1 MSDDHMADDC
11 ASVASRIRDMLAR
24 GVTLGPEVLHFIDS
38 TCFNPTAV
46 ELAAVAADESA
57 SERDPLLEL
66 LFAPDEAFQIELEET
81 LAGLAG
87 RKLDE
92 ERVAGLL
99 CRPPLQ
105 VRFRFLDARDALS
118 LEMTPPLARHF
129 VCQLRIDRSIP
140 ADLSQ
145 AIESAADAGERH
157 RARVLIRNARVQLT
171 PAKVAFLRDCLTQVG
186 LRDDQAWECLSCAL
200 DVLSGGQHP
209 ADLFLALADRK
220 RWLIRALTRG
230 WKQGELLGQSNIETL
245 MSHGARLTVIDE
257 EDTRRR
263 IGCIDRI
270 CAAVF
275 GRLPPPGPLWTE
287 VDAVELTSDEVI
299 GAWRRSDASGIPAVG
314 SVSDIKR
321 SPI

>member
-11 ASVASRIRDMLAR
+11 AGVASRIRDMLAR

-38 TCFNPTAV
+38 TCFNPTAA

-81 LAGLAG
+81 LAD

-99 CRPPLQ
+99 CRPPRQ
-105 VRFRFLDARDALS
+105 VRFRFQDARGALS

-145 AIESAADAGERH
+145 ALESAADAGERH

-171 PAKVAFLRDCLTQVG
+171 PATVAFLRDCLTQVG
-186 LRDDQAWECLSCAL
+186 LRDDQAWECFSIAL
-200 DVLSGGQHP
+200 NVLSDGQHP
-209 ADLFLALADRK
+209 AGLFLALADRK
-220 RWLIRALTRG
+220 RWLVKALTRG
-230 WKQGELLGQSNIETL
+230 RKQGALLDQTNIETL
-245 MSHGARLTVIDE
+245 MSQGARLTVIE
-257 EDTRRR
+257 EEETRRR

-270 CAAVF
+270 CAAVY
-275 GRLPPPGPLWTE
+275 GRLPPPGPLWTG
-287 VDAVELTSDEVI
+287 VDAIELTSE
-299 GAWRRSDASGIPAVG
+299 AVM
-314 SVSDIKR
+314 D
-321 SPI
+321 PWQYPD

>member
-1 MSDDHMADDC
+1 MEDDC
-11 ASVASRIRDMLAR
+11 ARVASRIRDMLAR

-38 TCFNPTAV
+38 TCFNPTAA

-57 SERDPLLEL
+57 SERDPLLAL

-81 LAGLAG
+81 LAG
-87 RKLDE
+87 RRLDE

-105 VRFRFLDARDALS
+105 VRFRFPDARDALG

-129 VCQLRIDRSIP
+129 VSQLRIERSIP

-145 AIESAADAGERH
+145 ALESAADAGERH

-171 PAKVAFLRDCLTQVG
+171 DETMAFLRDCLTQVG
-186 LRDDQAWECLSCAL
+186 LRDGQAWECLSCAL
-200 DVLSGGQHP
+200 DVLADGQPP
-209 ADLFLALADRK
+209 ADIFQALADRK
-220 RWLIRALTRG
+220 RWLVKALTRG
-230 WKQGELLGQSNIETL
+230 RKQGELLGQANIETL
-245 MSHGARLTVIDE
+245 ISQGARLTVIDE
-257 EDTRRR
+257 EETRRR

-275 GRLPPPGPLWTE
+275 GRLPPPGPLWAG
-287 VDAVELTSDEVI
+287 VDAVELTSEEVI
-299 GAWRRSDASGIPAVG
+299 DACRHSDCNYSG
-314 SVSDIKR
+314 R
-321 SPI
+321 

>member
-1 MSDDHMADDC
+1 MEDDC
-11 ASVASRIRDMLAR
+11 ARVASRIRDMLAR

-38 TCFNPTAV
+38 TCFNPTAA

-57 SERDPLLEL
+57 SERDPLLAL
-66 LFAPDEAFQIELEET
+66 LFAPDAAFQVELEET
-81 LAGLAG
+81 LAG
-87 RKLDE
+87 RRLDE

-105 VRFRFLDARDALS
+105 VRFRFPDAREALG

-129 VCQLRIDRSIP
+129 VSQLRIERSIP

-145 AIESAADAGERH
+145 ALESAADAGERH

-171 PAKVAFLRDCLTQVG
+171 DETMAFLRDCLTQVG
-186 LRDDQAWECLSCAL
+186 LRDGQAWECLSCAL
-200 DVLSGGQHP
+200 DVLADGQPP
-209 ADLFLALADRK
+209 ADIFQALADRK
-220 RWLIRALTRG
+220 RWLVKALTRG
-230 WKQGELLGQSNIETL
+230 RKQGELLGQANIETL
-245 MSHGARLTVIDE
+245 ISQGARLTVIDE

-275 GRLPPPGPLWTE
+275 GRLPPPGPLWAG
-287 VDAVELTSDEVI
+287 VDVV
-299 GAWRRSDASGIPAVG
+299 
-314 SVSDIKR
+314 DI
-321 SPI
+321 